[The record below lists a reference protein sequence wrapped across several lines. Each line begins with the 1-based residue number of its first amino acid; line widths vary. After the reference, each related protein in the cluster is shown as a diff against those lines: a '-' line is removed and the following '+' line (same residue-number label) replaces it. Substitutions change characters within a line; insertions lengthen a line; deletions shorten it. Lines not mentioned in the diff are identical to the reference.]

1 MLQTTLLRGGLLFS
15 WLKNFKTFRADH
27 YSVPE
32 QESTVTKLC
41 TELTDNMIII
51 RSKLSNSSDFI
62 SKELEIDGVHLQLLL
77 CEGMINTTNLA
88 KLIITP
94 LMELKL
100 ENHTPD
106 AFLNWTRRS
115 LLGSEQREIYTI
127 EEVFSSIMSGFV
139 VLLIDGL
146 DIGLALA
153 VQGFQFRAVNEPSSG
168 VNIKGSHEGFIE
180 VIRINL
186 SMIRRRIKSPSLV
199 FEMLKVG
206 TKSATDVC
214 IAYMSDTVS
223 GEMLKQVRER
233 LQRINIDVLLDA
245 GYIKPFLDSK
255 RFSMFDGVGYSE
267 RPDIVCA
274 KIREGRIAVLVDG
287 TPFVIIIPFL
297 FSEHFQTLDDYS
309 QRPFFVFFMRI
320 LRYVAFFLSMLL
332 PGFYVAII
340 TFHPE
345 LLPES
350 LLFNIS
356 TAEETTP
363 FSLMAEALAIHFIY
377 EIMREA
383 GLRLPR
389 PIGHAVGIV
398 GALVIGDAAVMSG
411 LISAPMVMI
420 VALTAL
426 SSLVVP
432 SLYESATILKF
443 AFIIFGGLWGIYGI
457 TILFAAML
465 VDALSVNTYGIPVS
479 APISPTYLY
488 SWRDVFFRS
497 NWRSLSKENLRVQDL
512 PGSELNDKGQKRL

>member
-1 MLQTTLLRGGLLFS
+1 M
-15 WLKNFKTFRADH
+15 FKREKSRTSAH
-27 YSVPE
+27 NGYSPPKH
-32 QESTVTKLC
+32 SAAVTKLG
-41 TELTDNMIII
+41 TDLTDNMIML
-51 RSKLSNSSDFI
+51 RTKLSNTADLI
-62 SKELEIDGVHLQLLL
+62 TKELEAEEIRLQLLM
-77 CEGMINTTNLA
+77 CEGMVDTTNLS
-88 KLIITP
+88 KLILEP
-94 LMELKL
+94 LRQLKL
-100 ENHTPD
+100 SEKSPSALLD
-106 AFLNWTRRS
+106 WSRKS
-115 LLGSEQREIYTI
+115 LLGSVQYEIRTF
-127 EEVFSSIMSGFV
+127 EEVFSFMMSGFAII
-139 VLLIDGL
+139 LIDGL
-146 DIGLALA
+146 DVALALG
-153 VQGFQFRAVNEPSSG
+153 VQGFNYRSIQEPSSG

-180 VIRINL
+180 VIRINM
-186 SMIRRRIKSPSLV
+186 SMIRRRIKSPELV
-199 FEMLKVG
+199 FEMIKIG
-206 TKSATDVC
+206 SKSSTDVC
-214 IAYMSDTVS
+214 IAFMADTVS
-223 GEMLKQVRER
+223 GEMLNQVRER

-255 RFSMFDGVGYSE
+255 RFSIFDGIGYSE

-287 TPFVIIIPFL
+287 TPFAIIIPFL

-309 QRPFFVFFMRI
+309 QRPFFVFFMRF
-320 LRYVAFFLSMLL
+320 LRYVSFFLSMLL
-332 PGFYVAII
+332 PGVYVAIV

-432 SLYESATILKF
+432 SLYESATIFKF
-443 AFIIFGGLWGIYGI
+443 AFILFGGLWGIYGI
-457 TILFAAML
+457 TILFAAMMI
-465 VDALSVNTYGIPVS
+465 DAFSVNIYGIPVAS
-479 APISPTYLY
+479 PISPTKLFC
-488 SWRDVFFRS
+488 WRDVFFRS
-497 NWRSLSKENLRVQDL
+497 NWRRLSKENLRVQDL
-512 PGSELNDKGQKRL
+512 PGSELTDRHQKNCDP